1 MLVMPYL
8 IFADPLLY
16 GWENSLYVKYIKKR
30 FATIFMH
37 TSDQYVSA
45 VGLLHL
51 AEDDIVCPEYFMKYE
66 DGSVKSYQIEV
77 NKIPLSELPLSED
90 EIKEIKENGYLII
103 SKFERKES
111 VNA

>member
-1 MLVMPYL
+1 
-8 IFADPLLY
+8 
-16 GWENSLYVKYIKKR
+16 
-30 FATIFMH
+30 MH

-45 VGLLHL
+45 MGSLHL
-51 AEDDIVCPEYFMKYE
+51 AEDDIVYPVYFMKFE
-66 DGSVKSYQIEV
+66 DGTVKSYQIEE

-103 SKFERKES
+103 SKFKKNES